1 MSTEIDTDVV
11 HAERWLTRLR
21 QAAERHFDLSH
32 KGVEEEDPHYDEY
45 ERLDGAADDLDWVIA
60 AAKSHSAN
68 TEQLI
73 VFEFAVTANIAYETL
88 NMLANEKRPDG
99 SHPIR
104 PLEEK

>member
-1 MSTEIDTDVV
+1 MEQDKDVI

-21 QAAERHFDLSH
+21 QAAEHHFELSN
-32 KGVEEEDPHYDEY
+32 KGVEEDDPHYDEY
-45 ERLDGAADDLDWVIA
+45 ERLDGAADDLEWVIT
-60 AAKSHSAN
+60 AAKSHVAEP
-68 TEQLI
+68 EQLI

-88 NMLANEKRPDG
+88 NLLANEKRPDG